1 MSSLR
6 EKKPKEIKEDRG
18 HPGEMR
24 SDKLNALRCDSVNLT
39 RQAVT
44 SEFHPSTIVPTYG
57 AGRAGKSEVGSQED
71 VKKLFRYT
79 NARFLGL
86 ILVILLSGLLLCQ
99 QVTGQQARN
108 TQLVVMTYN
117 IGTHSGEK
125 IPLSRIVAV
134 VESA

>member
-57 AGRAGKSEVGSQED
+57 AGRAGKSEFGYSIE
-71 VKKLFRYT
+71 
-79 NARFLGL
+79 RF
-86 ILVILLSGLLLCQ
+86 I
-99 QVTGQQARN
+99 
-108 TQLVVMTYN
+108 
-117 IGTHSGEK
+117 
-125 IPLSRIVAV
+125 IVPTSNGATSKEYSV
-134 VESA
+134 SCYDLQHRDT